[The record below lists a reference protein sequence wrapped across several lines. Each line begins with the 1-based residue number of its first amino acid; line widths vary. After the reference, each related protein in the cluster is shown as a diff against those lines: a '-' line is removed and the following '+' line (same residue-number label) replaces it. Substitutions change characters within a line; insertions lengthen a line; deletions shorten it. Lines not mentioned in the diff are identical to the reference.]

1 MVAVPVAV
9 SVCSGPLTAVPAT
22 VVVMVC
28 AATPLVPVKS
38 KPATPPSERLARVR
52 VAGLPVLV

>member
-1 MVAVPVAV
+1 MPVAV

-52 VAGLPVLV
+52 VAGFPVLV